1 MIEITDIDSKRGRGH
16 PRSFS
21 SNDDFFSRFLQYLD
35 FCEDKKKFPNIAG
48 FCMFCDITRETF
60 YASQSYYSDA
70 FEKIQQALEDST
82 LNDKNT
88 IRSIFYL
95 KNKFGYTDKQEISAN
110 VNQIS
115 NISEEEI
122 NKKLQSILSK
132 YIEK

>member
-1 MIEITDIDSKRGRGH
+1 MYAI
-16 PRSFS
+16 RS
-21 SNDDFFSRFLQYLD
+21 Y
-35 FCEDKKKFPNIAG
+35 
-48 FCMFCDITRETF
+48 
-60 YASQSYYSDA
+60 YAQSYYSDA